1 MKEDFVIDLINK
13 DKGDFNYDLIEF
25 PDGQVLATLLP
36 SEVQTW
42 ISEEQ
47 PTGVFLIKSRGTWN
61 DIQKIIAIK
70 KAIDNNYIHVSCALM
85 ITYLV
90 GERSDRCFEEYQCNY
105 LRDVI
110 APVINN
116 LNFDTVF
123 VFDPHS
129 DVTEG
134 VLKNCIPIGN
144 EEFIDWVLD
153 QVAGTKCLVIPDIGA
168 VKRVKNIQKLF
179 DGVILCDKTRDI
191 HTGKINGIEV
201 LKKPDEIFDNY
212 LVVDD
217 IADGCGTF
225 NLLASVLKSFIPDIN
240 LSLVVS
246 KGIFSKG
253 FEEVLSNY
261 KTIYTTNAFS
271 EINNDKIKVY
281 EI

>member
-1 MKEDFVIDLINK
+1 MKENYVIDLINK
-13 DKGDFNYDLIEF
+13 DNGNFNYDLIEF
-25 PDGQVLATLLP
+25 PDGQVLATLIP
-36 SEVQTW
+36 TEVQTW
-42 ISEEQ
+42 ISDEQ
-47 PTGVFLIKSRGTWN
+47 PTGEFLIKSRGTWR

-110 APVINN
+110 APVINS
-116 LNFDTVF
+116 LNFETVF

-134 VLKNCIPIGN
+134 VLKHCIPISN
-144 EEFIDWVLD
+144 EDFIDWVLD
-153 QVAGTKCLVIPDIGA
+153 QITGTKCLVIPDIGA

-179 DGVILCDKTRDI
+179 DGVILCDKTRDH
-191 HTGKINGIEV
+191 HTGEITGIEL
-201 LKKPDEIFDNY
+201 LKKPVGTFDNY

-225 NLLASVLKSFIPDIN
+225 SLLASVLRDETKNPN

-253 FEEVLSNY
+253 FEEVLKNY
-261 KTIYTTNAFS
+261 KTVYTTNAFKN
-271 EINNDKIKVY
+271 INHEKIKVY
-281 EI
+281 EL